1 MLNGGTRRT
10 RGNVALWIVVAVLSM
25 IGLGVNVY
33 QYNTGAQAE
42 VDWVLV
48 ISEAGI
54 FLAAVL
60 FVIDYFKKRKEQKE
74 EEK

>member
-33 QYNTGAQAE
+33 QYNTGAQTE
-42 VDWVLV
+42 VDWALV

>member
-1 MLNGGTRRT
+1 M
-10 RGNVALWIVVAVLSM
+10 LSM

-42 VDWVLV
+42 VDWALV
-48 ISEAGI
+48 ISESGI

>member
-10 RGNVALWIVVAVLSM
+10 RGNVALWIVVTVLSM

-42 VDWVLV
+42 VDWALV